1 MRRVLIV
8 LAAFALVTMLIFV
21 AMTVDL
27 SLHGAY
33 VTNSVE
39 RFPGAVAVVTI
50 GSAIT
55 QIGLLVLLGATILG
69 LALTG
74 QRHQWGWL
82 LLILVLFPVAVA
94 SMLSTAFV
102 PNVALAL
109 LTLLSPLVL
118 LLYSLRAHSAR
129 ATAIAA

>member
-1 MRRVLIV
+1 MRRALIV
-8 LAAFALVTMLIFV
+8 LATFALATMIIFV
-21 AMTVDL
+21 AMTIDL

-39 RFPGAVAVVTI
+39 RFPGAVAVVVI

-82 LLILVLFPVAVA
+82 LLIVVLFPVAVA
-94 SMLSTAFV
+94 SMLSAGFV
-102 PNVALAL
+102 ANSALAL
-109 LTLLSPLVL
+109 LTLLSPFVL
-118 LLYSLRAHSAR
+118 LLYSLRPYSPH
-129 ATAIAA
+129 ATAIGA

>member
-1 MRRVLIV
+1 MRRVLTV
-8 LAAFALVTMLIFV
+8 LAAFALATMLNFV
-21 AMTVDL
+21 AMTIDL

-33 VTNSVE
+33 VTDSIE
-39 RFPGAVAVVTI
+39 RFPGAVAVVVI

-69 LALTG
+69 LTLSG

-82 LLILVLFPVAVA
+82 LLILLLFPVAVA
-94 SMLSTAFV
+94 SMLATGFV
-102 PNVALAL
+102 PHVAPAL

-118 LLYSLRAHSAR
+118 LLYSLRAHAAR
-129 ATAIAA
+129 ASAIAA